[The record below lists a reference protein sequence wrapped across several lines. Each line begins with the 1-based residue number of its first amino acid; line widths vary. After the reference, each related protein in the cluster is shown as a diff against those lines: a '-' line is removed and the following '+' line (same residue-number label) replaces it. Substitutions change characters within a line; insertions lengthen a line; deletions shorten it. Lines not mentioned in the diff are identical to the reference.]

1 MYSAEYKGILFVEGM
16 PYAVHPLNNVKKIV
30 STVPDSEKIE
40 VTCIDKQEKQCKFI
54 FNLNERN
61 QTKISTGEK

>member
-1 MYSAEYKGILFVEGM
+1 M

-30 STVPDSEKIE
+30 STVPDSEKVE
-40 VTCIDKQEKQCKFI
+40 VTCIDKQKKQCKFI